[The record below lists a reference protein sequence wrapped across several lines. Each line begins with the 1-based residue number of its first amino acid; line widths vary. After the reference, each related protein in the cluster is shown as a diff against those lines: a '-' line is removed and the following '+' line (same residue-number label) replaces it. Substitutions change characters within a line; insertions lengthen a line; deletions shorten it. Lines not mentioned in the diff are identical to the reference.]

1 AGVGGPRGR
10 LCGGGGA
17 GGGAPGGGFGG
28 AGGLPR
34 RRRGGP
40 APPHNLSHHPP
51 PPPPPPPVVRPRLY
65 HYRFTSRAERR
76 ETGAWWA
83 RDPVA
88 LWLPP
93 LALDTSG
100 ELTASAT
107 GAWRRTP
114 T

>member
-1 AGVGGPRGR
+1 VRLFVALEIPSSVRETLVSLLASMRAITKEPRWV
-10 LCGGGGA
+10 
-17 GGGAPGGGFGG
+17 
-28 AGGLPR
+28 
-34 RRRGGP
+34 RGE
-40 APPHNLSHHPP
+40 
-51 PPPPPPPVVRPRLY
+51 LY

-83 RDPVA
+83 RTPVA
-88 LWLPP
+88 MWLPP

-100 ELTASAT
+100 ALTASAT